1 MPIRSSNK
9 TKRAGIGGLV
19 CGALTALVGASVIF
33 GEAQAQ
39 GRTEKPPL
47 HGRHWMAIT
56 GKPLAATAGAKIFEQ
71 GGNAVDAAC
80 AMIAA
85 DATLWTTMSWG
96 GETQALI
103 YNPNTGKVIGINGL
117 GVAPTGA
124 TPEYF
129 HKLGMQY
136 PPEFGPL
143 AAVTPGTPGGLM
155 TMLAEYGTMT
165 LSQVLAPAIE
175 LADAYPMEAQ
185 LVNTIEH
192 FKAQLKKWPDS
203 KRVMLVHSGQEHEAP
218 EVGEIFRQ
226 PDLAATLRKLVE
238 AESKARAAGKDRKA
252 AIYAA
257 YDRFYRGDIARDL
270 VSAVRDLGGLFTPED
285 LANWKVKIEE
295 PVHTRYKGVDV
306 YKLTTWV
313 QSPVMLQAL
322 NILENFDLKAMGYDS
337 ARYIHTLYQ
346 AMNLA
351 YADRDF
357 YYGDPDFSPA
367 PPIRGLL
374 SKDYARERAKL
385 VLPNHNDPDI
395 RPGDPYPFEGGRNPY
410 LSILGEWHTKMP
422 APAPTP
428 TSMAEFDRTFR
439 LGTTS
444 VEAADDKG
452 WAVSVTPSGG
462 WVPAVIA
469 GHTGIGLSQRMQS
482 FVLDAREDP
491 YNVLVPGKRPR
502 ATLTPTLALKDGK
515 PYLVFSVQGG
525 DTQDQNLLQ
534 FFLNV
539 VEFGMTVQEAT
550 EAANITSY
558 QMRDSFGMHES
569 FPGRLTV
576 NSATPAWVRK
586 ELMRMGYALE
596 FEERSSGPINAIFV
610 DHAHGSLWGG
620 SSNFGQ
626 DYGIGW

>member
-1 MPIRSSNK
+1 MRTRKKAKKSRPGVSGFAR
-9 TKRAGIGGLV
+9 
-19 CGALTALVGASVIF
+19 TAMTAMVSASVIF
-33 GEAQAQ
+33 GGPQAQ
-39 GRTEKPPL
+39 GRTHKPPL
-47 HGRHWMAIT
+47 YGQHWMAVT
-56 GKPLAATAGAKIFEQ
+56 GKPIAAAVGAKIFER

-85 DATLWTTMSWG
+85 TATAWTTLSWG

-129 HKLGMQY
+129 HKLGLRY
-136 PPEFGPL
+136 PPEYGPL

-155 TMLAEYGTMT
+155 TMLAEYGTMS
-165 LSQVLAPAIE
+165 LGQVLEPAIE
-175 LADAYPMEAQ
+175 MADGFPIDSP

-192 FKAQLKKWPDS
+192 YKELIKQWPDS
-203 KRVMLVHSGQEHEAP
+203 RRVMLPHLGAAHEAP
-218 EVGEIFRQ
+218 EPGEIFRQ
-226 PDLAATLRKLVE
+226 PDLAASLRKLVE
-238 AESKARAAGKDRKA
+238 AERQALRSGKDRKA
-252 AIYAA
+252 AIHAA
-257 YDRFYRGDIARDL
+257 YERFYKGDIARDL
-270 VSAVRDLGGLFTPED
+270 VGAVRELGGLFTLED
-285 LANWKVKIEE
+285 LAGWKVKIEE
-295 PVHTRYKGVDV
+295 PVHTSYKGIEV

-313 QSPVMLQAL
+313 QGPVMLQAL
-322 NILENFDLKAMGYDS
+322 NILESFDLKAMGYDS

-357 YYGDPDFSPA
+357 YYGDPSFSPA
-367 PPIRGLL
+367 PPIEGLL

-385 VLPNHNDPDI
+385 IRPDRNDPDI
-395 RPGDPYPFEGGRNPY
+395 RPGDPYPFQGAKNPY
-410 LSILGEWHTKMP
+410 LRYLEAWHSKMP
-422 APAPTP
+422 AQPPIAL
-428 TSMAEFDRTFR
+428 AELDRTFR

-462 WVPAVIA
+462 WTPAVIA

-482 FVLDAREDP
+482 FVLDPSEDP
-491 YNVLVPGKRPR
+491 YNVLQPGKRPR
-502 ATLTPTLALKDGK
+502 ATLTPSLALKDGK

-558 QMRDSFGMHES
+558 QMRDSFADQQS
-569 FPGRLTV
+569 FPGRLTL
-576 NSATPAWVRK
+576 NTQTPPWVRE
-586 ELMRMGYALE
+586 ELSRMGYTLE
-596 FEERSSGPINAIFV
+596 FEERTSGPINAIFV
-610 DHAHGSLWGG
+610 DRKHGTLWGG
-620 SSNFGQ
+620 SSNYGQ